1 MKVIVI
7 GGGLAGLFNAILLN
21 KADYEVTLIE
31 RKTYPFHRVCGEYI
45 SNEVVP
51 FLTELDINLQELNV
65 AKISQLQLT
74 GVSGKKFDRNL
85 DLGGFGISRYTF
97 DDFLYRKAKAAGV
110 LFMLN
115 TKVDDVQFIDN
126 GFEVHLSSGETLHA
140 PLVIGSFGKR
150 SNLDQKLK
158 RKFFYRRSPFFGV
171 KYHIKTDFATNLI
184 QLNNFKGGYC
194 GVSAIEDD
202 KFCLCYLAHQKQ
214 LKQLGNIAAFEEQVV
229 RKNPVLNQFFKNSD
243 FLWNKPEV
251 INEISFEKKS
261 LVNQH
266 ILMSGDTAGMIVPL
280 CGNGMS
286 MAIHSAKILSESI
299 KQHYR
304 KNELDQHNRQKLEQA
319 YIKQWN
325 AVFATRLWTGRQ
337 LQPLFRHTYLT
348 EGALS
353 LMNRFP
359 VIADKLIK
367 KTHGKPFGLAPV

>member
-21 KADYEVTLIE
+21 RAGYEVTLIE

-51 FLTELDINLQELNV
+51 FLQQLGIHPEQLGA
-65 AKISQLQLT
+65 AKISELELT
-74 GVSGKKFDRNL
+74 GISGKKFSRKL
-85 DLGGFGISRYTF
+85 GLGGFGISRYAF

-110 LFMLN
+110 EFMLN
-115 TKVDDVQFIDN
+115 TKVDDVQFIN
-126 GFEVHLSSGETLHA
+126 EGFEVHLSSGEVLKS

-158 RKFFYRRSPFFGV
+158 RSFFYQRSPFFAV
-171 KYHIKTDFATNLI
+171 KYHIKADFPNNLI

-194 GVSAIEDD
+194 GVTAVEDN

-214 LKQLGNIAAFEEQVV
+214 LKQWGNITAFEEQVV
-229 RKNPVLNQFFKNSD
+229 RKNPALNQLFQNSD
-243 FLWNKPEV
+243 FLWNKPKV

-261 LVNQH
+261 LVKQH

-286 MAIHSAKILSESI
+286 MAIHSAKILTENI
-299 KQHYR
+299 RQFYR
-304 KNELDQHNRQKLEQA
+304 KNDLNQQGRQKLEQS
-319 YIKQWN
+319 YIKQWDTI
-325 AVFATRLWTGRQ
+325 FATRLWTGRQ

-348 EGALS
+348 ETALS
-353 LMNRFP
+353 LLDRFP
-359 VIADKLIK
+359 VIADKLIE
-367 KTHGKPFGLAPV
+367 KTHGQPFI